1 VLPGRAA
8 LGTGAGCTPLPP
20 WVCSGQV
27 CGNWQGWYDEFALVQ
42 LVVTGYKVTW
52 GILVVDPEFK
62 ANGEATQ
69 YFNVT
74 PYFGFIPGGGGSGGG
89 SNSPTLKVSS
99 YIDKVNACNMVSA
112 GAGTARAIDGIVAYG
127 GGAAGIA
134 TSVSDKTGGLNGS
147 TQHLAGTVLD

>member
-1 VLPGRAA
+1 
-8 LGTGAGCTPLPP
+8 
-20 WVCSGQV
+20 
-27 CGNWQGWYDEFALVQ
+27 VQ

-99 YIDKVNACNMVSA
+99 YIDKVNACAVEGLNETGVSIGLDVVGAIPGLGNMVSA